1 MKLTIPVL
9 YNGISNVIVNI
20 SFLSFNSYTAIIGK
34 KLISMICISKNHNFQ
49 IIGKCKHNEIHVSSR
64 NIIICD
70 IMQAVTKADIH
81 ENKASRRHD
90 DIVKLREPSR
100 VSHFIYTRA
109 LRFYNY
115 EKSTMKIIVGITS
128 RQTFTIFLTFSDHSS
143 SNF

>member
-1 MKLTIPVL
+1 MIPVL
-9 YNGISNVIVNI
+9 YNGVSNVIVSI
-20 SFLSFNSYTAIIGK
+20 SFLSFSSYTAIIGK
-34 KLISMICISKNHNFQ
+34 KLISMIRINKNHNFQ
-49 IIGKCKHNEIHVSSR
+49 IIGKCKHSEIHVSSR

-70 IMQAVTKADIH
+70 IMQAVTNADIH

-90 DIVKLREPSR
+90 DIVKLRESSR

-143 SNF
+143 FNF